1 MTPQGVTGAILGCRD
16 SALLEPLIKV
26 MLQKL
31 DVAAERYFE
40 RQQLINLVA
49 IPGTILFL
57 MLFWA
62 FSGAGGVVVLLGL
75 FLTTVEV
82 CLAAGLFLL
91 RDRYEDL
98 VREWANAADA
108 IEAHLNGTDVFD
120 EWTEFLQRPA
130 NDPVLE
136 RMRVQ
141 CEKLPDHCPPDRPDA
156 YCGAEGIR
164 LLRSTVEQLRVGII
178 SKAYADFVVW
188 WAERNDRD
196 TDPEKPSRSAGKKTR
211 TKKKRKKK
219 KKKTT
224 ARRKTASG
232 DTSSDAVKS
241 LPTLSSSFLMASTQ
255 DRVDREADEE
265 LDQEKKQEARDVRR
279 AARVAKRATRKAVKQ
294 EKKQQKRAA
303 MLDSLD
309 DEVLLY
315 EDDSETDIDDGL
327 PRHTTRAPVA
337 PPVEDPVEQYE
348 EEVDEEQVAPA
359 PPRQL
364 PPLPAPSPK
373 PPKQRR
379 TRGMTEA
386 AAIQRV
392 LKAGF
397 TAHDYDAT
405 QEQLSS
411 RQGREIKPAEVVKA
425 MFSRAKDD
433 RKRRSSVRT
442 SGPPK
447 LGRGGSWGRAGGA
460 FRIDG
465 DPILQGERRRRGSGH
480 SRTVGRV
487 VVILAVLLSV
497 PFATWRM
504 PTPDG
509 APVVINGK
517 VHHRILDKAPN
528 VQHKLRTLFE
538 GLFGNK
544 PVMLLDGQ
552 RIYVD
557 SKDYQLCWPE
567 SWSAIYKQGY
577 SVVITA
583 EARPLLFGG
592 YSVATITSAKRID
605 RPVPTV
611 TEVIVE
617 SPEPP
622 APPEP
627 PERQWTPRRSL
638 QRGMK

>member
-1 MTPQGVTGAILGCRD
+1 MTRQSVTGAILGCRV

-26 MLQKL
+26 MLLKL

-130 NDPVLE
+130 TDPALE

-141 CEKLPDHCPPDRPDA
+141 CEELPDQYPPDSPDA
-156 YCGAEGIR
+156 YCGADGIR

-188 WAERNDRD
+188 WAERNGRD
-196 TDPEKPSRSAGKKTR
+196 TDLDKPSRSVGKKTR
-211 TKKKRKKK
+211 TKKKKKKRKKK
-219 KKKTT
+219 ATGRSK
-224 ARRKTASG
+224 RASAG
-232 DTSSDAVKS
+232 ISSDAVSS
-241 LPTLSSSFLMASTQ
+241 LPTLSSSFLAASTQ

-265 LDQEKKQEARDVRR
+265 LEKEKRQQARHVRR
-279 AARVAKRATRKAVKQ
+279 AARVARRATRKAVRQ
-294 EKKQQKRAA
+294 EKKQHKRAA
-303 MLDSLD
+303 MLASLD

-315 EDDSETDIDDGL
+315 EDDPETDIDRGL
-327 PRHTTRAPVA
+327 PRHTMRAPVA
-337 PPVEDPVEQYE
+337 PPVEEPVEQDVEEVYE
-348 EEVDEEQVAPA
+348 EPVAPP

-364 PPLPAPSPK
+364 PPLPVPSPK

-379 TRGMTEA
+379 IRGMTEA

-392 LKAGF
+392 MKAGF

-405 QEQLSS
+405 HEQLSS
-411 RQGREIKPAEVVKA
+411 RQGREIKPAEVVKT
-425 MFSRAKDD
+425 MFGRAKTD

-447 LGRGGSWGRAGGA
+447 LGRRGSWGRAGGA

-465 DPILQGERRRRGSGH
+465 EPILQGERRRRDSGH

-487 VVILAVLLSV
+487 VVILVVLLSV
-497 PFATWRM
+497 PFATWRL
-504 PTPDG
+504 PSPDA

-517 VHHRILDKAPN
+517 VHHRILDKAPT
-528 VQHKLRTLFE
+528 VQHKLRTPFE

-557 SKDYQLCWPE
+557 PKDYQLCWPE

-605 RPVPTV
+605 RPVPTL
-611 TEVIVE
+611 TEIIVE
-617 SPEPP
+617 PPEPL